1 VGFQSSRRHAESEGS
16 INSED
21 DEFNRIEREA
31 TLRLEAVSAAL
42 ADQRAYAS
50 EYERGFIDGMQKQA
64 QSSVD
69 RAVNSM
75 SKKWAGLTDEDID
88 GMVEVTDLS
97 GAYYYDDLHAV
108 VRATEAKLR
117 EKNT

>member
-1 VGFQSSRRHAESEGS
+1 M
-16 INSED
+16 NSED

-42 ADQRAYAS
+42 ADHRAYAS

-69 RAVNSM
+69 RAVNAIF
-75 SKKWAGLTDEDID
+75 KREWVGLTDDERNKLWRDVVKWGD
-88 GMVEVTDLS
+88 PSHDDVDLMKAVESTLKE
-97 GAYYYDDLHAV
+97 
-108 VRATEAKLR
+108 R
-117 EKNT
+117 NT